1 MAICIQ
7 KVFGAPCET
16 ITAQDFE
23 AVLDDPAVAETYR
36 TCRDY
41 YHRFEQLRD
50 SGETAA
56 AKAAKTDYDAK
67 KKTLAGWIFS
77 CSGFIPHEWVDTKGN
92 NHGVDTWRHQ
102 EYGLLNGLFMVDLD
116 HLDDPLAT
124 WKMLLAH
131 PRFVSYYQPRLM
143 FAFMTPS
150 GRGLKIVM
158 KCNLEDGN
166 LASAQNRFCRELG
179 LPNDKST
186 KDSSRLSFVCPRS
199 EVLYYDAAL
208 HDYQNEAW
216 IARYKPVY
224 AQALSEPDLFADDG
238 QTLGDGSFLFD
249 NKSAVTGQTKKNRP
263 QLFDDYRYEGLEIPA
278 IIDKWLEHFDTSVGK
293 RHKVLLR
300 LVSELRHVCERNEER
315 VKYFVNR
322 LPWVEDL
329 RREGDPVDKT
339 IEDGLS
345 YKLSMTMPKVMYQ
358 TLKSLGASGQIT
370 RTDTPEGR
378 DAATQA
384 VYDEVTPVFM
394 DFGRE
399 IERLS
404 QDFPCLAEVCYH
416 MATPQKPACL
426 FVGGALFGT
435 LMTRCY
441 YYFYHRPETVRRLN
455 YEVFVI
461 EDPASGKS
469 FASDLYKIILSP
481 VIAADAVGNKA
492 INDYKKESKKR
503 DKSIRE
509 QKKDALVQP
518 EVKIRIHGSR
528 TSNQTFIEDMVNCY
542 ELQGDGSRVNLHL
555 FTFDSELENNT
566 RLGGSSQAWID
577 KSVFELKAFHNEE
590 DDQQY
595 KNVDSVSGP
604 FDVYWNFVYTGTPV
618 SLSKKVN
625 IRNFGSGLYSRMAVL
640 PLCSDAFEVIP
651 LYRRS
656 KENIDVI
663 DRLKAW
669 AFKLDQT
676 RGELPFWPLVE
687 HTYYWMADIMEL
699 AKMEED
705 RITAM
710 LVKRVPYYGLN
721 VAAPFIVMRHWEEW
735 QQSGTF
741 KIDEKDKA
749 LCSVILEIQLYT
761 QKKFFGGQAKTYYEN
776 KYADE
781 QSNKVNYYSKSD
793 RLLESLPT
801 EFTKEKL
808 MEFANMNEDVARVQI
823 WRWVK
828 DKKVEKSGRGKTAKI
843 KKLAKTVTS

>member
-1 MAICIQ
+1 VSESAS
-7 KVFGAPCET
+7 
-16 ITAQDFE
+16 
-23 AVLDDPAVAETYR
+23 AE
-36 TCRDY
+36 
-41 YHRFEQLRD
+41 
-50 SGETAA
+50 
-56 AKAAKTDYDAK
+56 YDA
-67 KKTLAGWIFS
+67 
-77 CSGFIPHEWVDTKGN
+77 
-92 NHGVDTWRHQ
+92 
-102 EYGLLNGLFMVDLD
+102 
-116 HLDDPLAT
+116 
-124 WKMLLAH
+124 
-131 PRFVSYYQPRLM
+131 
-143 FAFMTPS
+143 
-150 GRGLKIVM
+150 
-158 KCNLEDGN
+158 
-166 LASAQNRFCRELG
+166 
-179 LPNDKST
+179 
-186 KDSSRLSFVCPRS
+186 
-199 EVLYYDAAL
+199 
-208 HDYQNEAW
+208 
-216 IARYKPVY
+216 
-224 AQALSEPDLFADDG
+224 
-238 QTLGDGSFLFD
+238 
-249 NKSAVTGQTKKNRP
+249 
-263 QLFDDYRYEGLEIPA
+263 YRYEGLEIPA

-300 LVSELRHVCERNEER
+300 LCSELKHVCERNNER
-315 VKYFVNR
+315 VRYFVNR
-322 LPWVEDL
+322 LPWVKDL
-329 RREGDPVDKT
+329 RAEGDSVDKT
-339 IEDGLS
+339 IEDGLNREMS
-345 YKLSMTMPKVMYQ
+345 LNMPKVMFA
-358 TLKSLGASGQIT
+358 TLKAMGVNPSIYRNSSVVEAENALLPKFT
-370 RTDTPEGR
+370 E
-378 DAATQA
+378 
-384 VYDEVTPVFM
+384 Y
-394 DFGRE
+394 GRE
-399 IERLS
+399 IEALTPH
-404 QDFPCLAEVCYH
+404 FPCMEEVCYQ
-416 MATPQKPACL
+416 MRTPSKPACL
-426 FVGGALFGT
+426 FVGAALYGT
-435 LMTRCY
+435 LMTRMH
-441 YYFYHRPETVRRLN
+441 YYFYHRPEEQRRLN
-455 YEVFVI
+455 YEVFVVD
-461 EDPASGKS
+461 DPATGKS
-469 FASDLYKIILSP
+469 FAGDLYKIILSP
-481 VIAADAVGNKA
+481 IIAADKVGNDL
-492 INDYKKESKKR
+492 INKFKKDQLRNETSS
-503 DKSIRE
+503 DK
-509 QKKDALVQP
+509 QKKDGLTQP
-518 EVKIRIHGSR
+518 MVKIRIHGAR
-528 TSNQTFIEDMVNCY
+528 TSNQTFIEDMNACVDM
-542 ELQGDGSRVNLHL
+542 DGEGNPIHLHL
-555 FTFDSELENNT
+555 FTFDSELENNA
-566 RLGGSSQAWID
+566 RLSGSSQSWID

-590 DDQQY
+590 DNQQY
-595 KNVDSVSGP
+595 KNISSISGP
-604 FDVYWNFVYTGTPV
+604 FNVYWNFVYTGTPV

>member
-7 KVFGAPCET
+7 KVFGAPCEP

-23 AVLDDPAVAETYR
+23 AMLDDPAVAETYR
-36 TCRDY
+36 ICRAY
-41 YHRFEQLRD
+41 YREYEQLTKAGQD
-50 SGETAA
+50 AA
-56 AKAAKTDYDAK
+56 AKAAKKAYDTQ

-77 CSGFIPHEWVDTKGN
+77 LCDIVEHEWIDSKNV
-92 NHGVDTWRHQ
+92 NHGIAKWRHQ
-102 EYGLLNGLFMVDLD
+102 EHGLLNGLYMVDLD
-116 HLDDPLAT
+116 HLDDPMET
-124 WKMLLAH
+124 WRGMLKADVFTETYKPQL
-131 PRFVSYYQPRLM
+131 L
-143 FAFMTPS
+143 FAYMTPS
-150 GRGLKIVM
+150 GHGLKLVFVADV
-158 KCNLEDGN
+158 KHGN
-166 LASAQNRFCRELG
+166 LASNQNAFCKDLG

-199 EVLYYDAAL
+199 EVLFYDARL
-208 HDYQNEAW
+208 HEVMNTEFIRKYQPM
-216 IARYKPVY
+216 YSK
-224 AQALSEPDLFADDG
+224 ALSEPDLFKDETENPTGAG
-238 QTLGDGSFLFD
+238 SQMLG
-249 NKSAVTGQTKKNRP
+249 V
-263 QLFDDYRYEGLEIPA
+263 FDDYRYEGLEIPV
-278 IIDKWLEHFDTSVGK
+278 IIDKWLTHFDTSVGK

-300 LVSELRHVCERNEER
+300 LVSELRHVCERNESR

-322 LPWVEDL
+322 LKWVEDL
-329 RREGDPVDKT
+329 RKEGDPVDKT

-345 YKLSMTMPKVMYQ
+345 YKMTIAMPKVMYE
-358 TLKSLGASGQIT
+358 TLRELGASGLIT
-370 RTDTPEGR
+370 KHAGTPAER

-384 VYDEVTPVFM
+384 VYDEVTPVFL
-394 DFGRE
+394 DFGKE
-399 IERLS
+399 IERLAP
-404 QDFPCLAEVCYH
+404 DFPCLAEVCYH

-426 FVGGALFGT
+426 FVGGALYGT

-441 YYFYHRPETVRRLN
+441 YYFYHRPEEQRRLN

-469 FASDLYKIILSP
+469 FAGDLYKVILSP
-481 VIAADAVGNKA
+481 IIAADAIGNKA

-503 DKSIRE
+503 DKSIKE

-542 ELQGDGSRVNLHL
+542 EQKPDGSRINLHL

-625 IRNFGSGLYSRMAVL
+625 IRNFGSGLYSRLAVL
-640 PLCSDAFEVIP
+640 PLCADAFEVIP

-656 KENIDVI
+656 KENRDVI
-663 DRLKAW
+663 DRLKEW

-676 RGELPFWPLVE
+676 QGELPFWPLVE
-687 HTYYWMADIMEL
+687 HAYYWMADIMEL
-699 AKMEED
+699 AKMEQD

-781 QSNKVNYYSKSD
+781 QNNKVNYYSKTD
-793 RLLESLPT
+793 KLLESLPH
-801 EFTKEKL
+801 EFTQEKL
-808 MEFANMNEDVARVQI
+808 IEVGQLKDDYARVVV
-823 WRWVK
+823 WRWIQ
-828 DKKVEKSGRGKTAKI
+828 DRKVLKTGRGKSAKI
-843 KKLAKTVTS
+843 TKTA

>member
-1 MAICIQ
+1 M
-7 KVFGAPCET
+7 FGAACEPV
-16 ITAQDFE
+16 TAEGFE

-36 TCRDY
+36 ICRAHYRD
-41 YHRFEQLRD
+41 FEQL
-50 SGETAA
+50 TAVGKDA
-56 AKAAKTDYDAK
+56 EAKASRKAYDAQ

-77 CSGFIPHEWVDTKGN
+77 CSQFLPHAWVDSKGK
-92 NHGVDTWRHQ
+92 NHGKNTWRHQ
-102 EYGLLNGLFMVDLD
+102 EHGVLNGLFMVDLD
-116 HLDDPLAT
+116 HLPDPMAT

-131 PRFVSYYQPRLM
+131 PRFISYYQPRM
-143 FAFMTPS
+143 FFAFMTPS
-150 GRGLKIVM
+150 GHGLKIVM
-158 KCNLEDGN
+158 KCDLQDGN
-166 LASAQNRFCRELG
+166 LASAQNRFCQDLG
-179 LPNDKST
+179 LQNDHET

-199 EVLYYDAAL
+199 EVLYYDAGL
-208 HDYQNEAW
+208 HSYKNEEW
-216 IARYKPVY
+216 IARYQPIYTK
-224 AQALSEPDLFADDG
+224 ALSEPDLFAD
-238 QTLGDGSFLFD
+238 QPDGSRGHGSRGQVHDSGSKTDQATCPHDPDPCREFD
-249 NKSAVTGQTKKNRP
+249 G
-263 QLFDDYRYEGLEIPA
+263 YRYEGLEIPA
-278 IIDKWLEHFDTSVGK
+278 IIDKWLERFDTSVGK

-300 LVSELRHVCERNEER
+300 LVSELRHVCERNESR
-315 VKYFVNR
+315 VRYFVNR
-322 LPWVEDL
+322 LKWVEDL
-329 RREGDPVDKT
+329 RKEGDPVDKT

-345 YKLSMTMPKVMYQ
+345 YKMTIAMPKVMFE
-358 TLKSLGASGQIT
+358 TIRSLGASGLIT
-370 RTDTPEGR
+370 KNAGTPAER

-384 VYDEVTPVFM
+384 VYDEVTPVFL
-394 DFGRE
+394 DFGKE
-399 IERLS
+399 IERLAP
-404 QDFPCLAEVCYH
+404 DFPCLAEVCYH

-441 YYFYHRPETVRRLN
+441 YYFYHRPEEQRRLN

-469 FASDLYKIILSP
+469 FAGDLYKIILSP
-481 VIAADAVGNKA
+481 IIAADAVGNKA

-503 DKSIRE
+503 DKSLKE

-542 ELQGDGSRVNLHL
+542 EQKPDGSRINLHL

-625 IRNFGSGLYSRMAVL
+625 IRNFGSGLYSRLAVL
-640 PLCSDAFEVIP
+640 PLCADAFEVIP

-656 KENIDVI
+656 KENRDVI
-663 DRLKAW
+663 DKLKEW

-676 RGELPFWPLVE
+676 QGELPFWPLVE
-687 HTYYWMADIMEL
+687 HAYYWMADIMEL
-699 AKMEED
+699 AKMEQD

-781 QSNKVNYYSKSD
+781 QNNKVNYYSKSD
-793 RLLESLPT
+793 RLLESLPH
-801 EFTKEKL
+801 EFNMEKL
-808 MEFANMNEDVARVQI
+808 IEVGQLKEDYARVVV
-823 WRWVK
+823 WRWIQ
-828 DKKVEKSGRGKTAKI
+828 DRKVLKTGRGKSAKI
-843 KKLAKTVTS
+843 TKTA